1 MACQCHVL
9 FLLQI
14 LKIIFSKI
22 SPYSAQSFQE
32 YSSLCSVLYSPL
44 HFVDLI
50 TQVKYSLYLEDLL
63 QRAQKCSLSGASS
76 KADTLLCAFG
86 TNVQSRQIIWY
97 VKEKKNRDVEHPLQ
111 LLYLFSFRIL
121 GSYFLVQ
128 TSIKLLKPREWG
140 PNQEEDS
147 VLKNKYPVTGFLL
160 SGGLH
165 RCAVLCL
172 SVITLFLSLRRLYVK
187 ANLGMEATYS
197 LCWILTPT
205 LSDVPWGNPG
215 LPLVDF
221 NQAVQNF
228 DHSLLISILHCQS
241 LCQNYRFFG
250 KRLCL
255 PFLSCG
261 SSLGLPGFP

>member
-97 VKEKKNRDVEHPLQ
+97 VKEKKKQRCRTPPLASVFIFFQ
-111 LLYLFSFRIL
+111 NFRIIL
-121 GSYFLVQ
+121 FGSNQHKVVKTKRMGSQ
-128 TSIKLLKPREWG
+128 PR
-140 PNQEEDS
+140 
-147 VLKNKYPVTGFLL
+147 
-160 SGGLH
+160 
-165 RCAVLCL
+165 
-172 SVITLFLSLRRLYVK
+172 RRLSAEK
-187 ANLGMEATYS
+187 
-197 LCWILTPT
+197 
-205 LSDVPWGNPG
+205 
-215 LPLVDF
+215 
-221 NQAVQNF
+221 
-228 DHSLLISILHCQS
+228 
-241 LCQNYRFFG
+241 
-250 KRLCL
+250 
-255 PFLSCG
+255 
-261 SSLGLPGFP
+261 